1 MNKRRFKWLDTILPV
16 TLLCV
21 YFPCRCQKKWNVFLV
36 WCDVWWVCISTK
48 WSRKEGSIKS
58 QLWCD
63 SDRVR
68 SHGETTRGPGPSAM
82 PGFRAPEMRFSL
94 NAQYKNIKLTHIHW
108 DGGVKQ
114 HLNKHK
120 HFIFLDPCGDEQPL
134 MVECRVWRR
143 WHRLTGEHSTRQLQ
157 GLTKPNRGNYVCA
170 G

>member
-1 MNKRRFKWLDTILPV
+1 MNKRRFKWLVTILAV

-21 YFPCRCQKKWNVFLV
+21 YFPCRCHQKKWNVFRV
-36 WCDVWWVCISTK
+36 CCDVWWVCISTK

-63 SDRVR
+63 SDRAR
-68 SHGETTRGPGPSAM
+68 SHGETTRGLGPSAM

-94 NAQYKNIKLTHIHW
+94 NAQYKNIKLTHIHR
-108 DGGVKQ
+108 DGGGVIQ
-114 HLNKHK
+114 HWNKHK
-120 HFIFLDPCGDEQPL
+120 HFIFLGGDEWPL

-143 WHRLTGEHSTRQLQ
+143 WHLTGEHSTRQLQ
-157 GLTKPNRGNYVCA
+157 GLTKLDRGNYVCA